1 MTHPHAPSLYAATA
15 DAALAFPG
23 LDGSVK
29 AHVAIVG
36 GGYTGL
42 SAALHLAEAGI
53 DVVLLESER
62 VGWGASGRNGGQLHS
77 GQRRDQDWLEERLG
91 RDDAHRLWRLA
102 EEAKALVK
110 GLIAKHAIVC
120 DWRAGLIET
129 VHKARPVR
137 HEIAYVE
144 KLKRDYGYAAV
155 EWLDRDAVAAA
166 IGTDVYFGGRRD
178 SGAGHLD
185 PLKFTQGLARAAAK
199 AGARIFE
206 GTRAAK
212 LTGTATTGFTIECAP
227 NALSQSTIGGDRA
240 RVPSPRRG
248 GASSFEGGR
257 DQKVRGSV
265 RADIVVLAGDGYLDG
280 IDAETE
286 ARVMPIDNYILATA
300 PIGAGQPGGLIPGG
314 EAGSDTRFVV
324 YYFRPT
330 ADGRLIFGGGE
341 TYSRRA
347 PADTAAFVRRHLR
360 KIYPQL
366 GDVAVDYAW
375 GGAVAITLRRLPF
388 IRRLRPG
395 VYVGSGYSGQG
406 VALAPFA
413 GKVIADA
420 IRGDPARLDR
430 FAALSCPPFPG
441 GRLLRQPALAAGMLW
456 YALRDRL

>member
-1 MTHPHAPSLYAATA
+1 MPHAPSLYAATA
-15 DAALAFPG
+15 DPALAFPA
-23 LDGSVK
+23 LDRAVK

-53 DVVLLESER
+53 DVVLLEAER

-77 GQRRDQDWLEERLG
+77 GQRRDQDWLEAHLG
-91 RDDAHRLWRLA
+91 PEDASHLWHLA

-110 GLIAKHAIVC
+110 NLVARHGIDC
-120 DWRAGLIET
+120 DWRPGLIET
-129 VHKARPVR
+129 VHKRRLVR

-144 KLKRDYGYAAV
+144 KLRHGYGYEAV

-166 IGTDVYFGGRRD
+166 TGTDVYFGGRRD
-178 SGAGHLD
+178 TGAGHLD
-185 PLKFTQGLARAAAK
+185 PLRFAQGLARAAAG

-206 GTRAAK
+206 RTRATRISGKGAGGFDVA
-212 LTGTATTGFTIECAP
+212 TANGT
-227 NALSQSTIGGDRA
+227 
-240 RVPSPRRG
+240 
-248 GASSFEGGR
+248 
-257 DQKVRGSV
+257 V
-265 RADIVVLAGDGYLDG
+265 RAEIVILAGDGYLDG
-280 IDAETE
+280 LDAETE

-300 PIGAGQPGGLIPGG
+300 PIGAGRPGGLIPGG
-314 EAGSDTRFVV
+314 EAVSDTRFVV
-324 YYFRPT
+324 YYFRPA

-347 PADTAAFVRRHLR
+347 PADTAAFVRRHLK

-375 GGAVAITLRRLPF
+375 GGAVAITLKRLPF

-395 VYVGSGYSGQG
+395 VYVASGYSGQG

-420 IRGDPARLDR
+420 IGGDPARLDR

-441 GRLLRQPALAAGMLW
+441 GKLFRQPALAAGMMW